1 MGSNKEKELFFLPHK
16 LDATM
21 KKKIFKTEKKKGIKL
36 NLVNLCC

>member
-21 KKKIFKTEKKKGIKL
+21 KKRYLKQKRKKVLSLIL
-36 NLVNLCC
+36 

>member
-1 MGSNKEKELFFLPHK
+1 MGSNKEKELSFLPHK

-21 KKKIFKTEKKKGIKL
+21 KKRYLKKKRKKGIKL